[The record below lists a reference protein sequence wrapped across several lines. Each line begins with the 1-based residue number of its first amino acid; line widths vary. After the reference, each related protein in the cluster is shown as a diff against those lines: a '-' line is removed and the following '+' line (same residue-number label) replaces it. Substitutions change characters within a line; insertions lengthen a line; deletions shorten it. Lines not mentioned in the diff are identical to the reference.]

1 MAEGI
6 DVNESIKSKECGICH
21 YWYFLNKGFKPQSY
35 VCNRCHDLSMM
46 FMNLSDN
53 AVLSIKGAD
62 YYCII
67 SVITKTQ
74 ILLSYIKMCKAM
86 LKFGDI
92 EIDKKI
98 SPP

>member
-1 MAEGI
+1 
-6 DVNESIKSKECGICH
+6 
-21 YWYFLNKGFKPQSY
+21 
-35 VCNRCHDLSMM
+35 MM
-46 FMNLSDN
+46 LMNLSDN

-92 EIDKKI
+92 EIDKKF